1 MVEFEE
7 YSSTQLL
14 QQQHPQPTIFTPIS
28 DHACF
33 VTIELLNECF
43 ENLQIQLE
51 LVEACYN
58 LLKLI
63 NPLSSSSQP
72 ILSNATPIHNST
84 TSSSLEFPKS
94 TFSDITEQDCRVLMS
109 IGFGRQFLESIV
121 QNISKMESNDQHTLN
136 LSDKSSSQINF
147 IKQYLNSSD
156 FREYPKDLK
165 GKFGGFPNTGGDIF
179 LHIKSNNM
187 DGAFRCSMQVLNDA
201 KIAPH
206 VKKVQDETFGFLHRK
221 NVKKGLGRD
230 LSGFEDGTENPKEL
244 EEKIEAALNE
254 HGDSFLLAQKWVHN
268 LKFFNYLPLRERE
281 NDIGRTMDESIEL
294 EDKSPNSHVAR
305 VSLVEEDGHEIQVIR
320 QSMTFGNSS
329 QHGLFFLSFANST
342 QTFIHQLESMVGV
355 GKFATP
361 EGHNDHIMRFST
373 NILGSF
379 YYVPSMR
386 SLEVLTEVMSCVL
399 KHQHSTAARAGH
411 RLSKL

>member
-7 YSSTQLL
+7 YSGMQILS
-14 QQQHPQPTIFTPIS
+14 QQQPQPTILTPVS

-33 VTIELLNECF
+33 VTIELLSECF
-43 ENLQIQLE
+43 ENLQIQWE
-51 LVEACYN
+51 CMDACLN
-58 LLKLI
+58 LLKLM
-63 NPLSSSSQP
+63 NSSPSLLLSSGESSF
-72 ILSNATPIHNST
+72 NN
-84 TSSSLEFPKS
+84 
-94 TFSDITEQDCRVLMS
+94 DEQDCGVLMS
-109 IGFGRQFLESIV
+109 IGFGRQFLESILR
-121 QNISKMESNDQHTLN
+121 NISNTESMNNQTNHH
-136 LSDKSSSQINF
+136 SEHSSPINF
-147 IKQYLNSSD
+147 IKQYLKSSD
-156 FREYPKDLK
+156 FTEYPKDLK

-187 DGAFRCSMQVLNDA
+187 DGAFRCSMQVLNHA
-201 KIAPH
+201 SIAPH
-206 VKKVQDETFGFLHRK
+206 VKRVQDETFGFLHRK
-221 NVKKGLGRD
+221 NMKKGLGRD

-268 LKFFNYLPLRERE
+268 LKFFNSLPLKERE

-305 VSLVEEDGHEIQVIR
+305 VSLVEEDGHEIEVIR
-320 QSMTFGNSS
+320 QSMTFGTSS

-342 QTFIHQLESMVGV
+342 LTFIHQLESMVGV

-373 NILGSF
+373 NVLGSF
-379 YYVPSMR
+379 YYVPSMK
-386 SLEVLTEVMSCVL
+386 SLTMLIETMSPLVL
-399 KHQHSTAARAGH
+399 KRHRTLLSREENIY